1 MLPPKHYLV
10 FPETRD
16 FNPGVV
22 HSTMDA
28 YIINE
33 KKVGNY

>member
-28 YIINE
+28 YNKRKE
-33 KKVGNY
+33 SR